1 MGVISGPLLG
11 AFALGMFL
19 PMCSTAVSPAGWGGK
34 FGLGAPGVPPQ
45 PAPLGC
51 ADPSSLLQGV
61 LGGLA
66 TGFALSFW
74 VAVGGTL
81 YPPSAATMGVL
92 PASGALCPLYNR
104 TAGTNRTVFLGPL
117 PPREEPPAPAR

>member
-1 MGVISGPLLG
+1 MGG
-11 AFALGMFL
+11 F
-19 PMCSTAVSPAGWGGK
+19 GW
-34 FGLGAPGVPPQ
+34 GAPGVSPQ
-45 PAPLGC
+45 PAPPGC
-51 ADPSSLLQGV
+51 VDPSPLPQGV

-104 TAGTNRTVFLGPL
+104 TAGANHTVFLGPL